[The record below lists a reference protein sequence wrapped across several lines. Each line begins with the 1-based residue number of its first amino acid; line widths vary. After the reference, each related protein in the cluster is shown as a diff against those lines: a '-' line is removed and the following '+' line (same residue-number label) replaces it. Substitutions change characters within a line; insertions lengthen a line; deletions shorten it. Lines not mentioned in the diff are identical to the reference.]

1 MEFFKRLEDIVSY
14 KKTCICIGLDP
25 RVDPAD
31 PGAVAAV
38 IAGNRGLIE
47 ATAAYAAAYKPNLAF
62 YEALGPAGLEA
73 LEKTLLLV
81 PDGIPVILD
90 AKRCDIGATA
100 EAYADGP
107 LRAAWEATPSP

>member
-62 YEALGPAGLEA
+62 YEALGWR
-73 LEKTLLLV
+73 T
-81 PDGIPVILD
+81 
-90 AKRCDIGATA
+90 GA
-100 EAYADGP
+100 EPGADVVFF
-107 LRAAWEATPSP
+107 PSCAVCSTV